1 MKERTKPMKTT
12 GTVHNFSGKVF
23 CLECGHYMRK
33 KNSSKHEY
41 LVCSNYRDGYFE
53 CINKSSIRYDVL
65 ENIVL
70 NAINEKIKKFY
81 DEEVLRK
88 EEQKQKNNKFKSKI
102 EALESQKQNVENQIA
117 KTRNYL
123 RKIYEDRTDG
133 LVTDKQFKDLIEEYN
148 KNENMYNEQIK
159 SINNDLS
166 LYQRKEDVLKD
177 YKEIFS
183 KYQILEEL
191 NRVIIEEFIE
201 KIYIGK
207 LNEETN
213 TRDIQIKWNFE

>member
-1 MKERTKPMKTT
+1 
-12 GTVHNFSGKVF
+12 
-23 CLECGHYMRK
+23 
-33 KNSSKHEY
+33 
-41 LVCSNYRDGYFE
+41 
-53 CINKSSIRYDVL
+53 
-65 ENIVL
+65 
-70 NAINEKIKKFY
+70 
-81 DEEVLRK
+81 
-88 EEQKQKNNKFKSKI
+88 
-102 EALESQKQNVENQIA
+102 
-117 KTRNYL
+117 
-123 RKIYEDRTDG
+123 
-133 LVTDKQFKDLIEEYN
+133 
-148 KNENMYNEQIK
+148 MYNEQIK

-166 LYQRKEDVLKD
+166 LYQMKEDVLKD

>member
-1 MKERTKPMKTT
+1 MWKRKKER
-12 GTVHNFSGKVF
+12 
-23 CLECGHYMRK
+23 
-33 KNSSKHEY
+33 
-41 LVCSNYRDGYFE
+41 
-53 CINKSSIRYDVL
+53 
-65 ENIVL
+65 L
-70 NAINEKIKKFY
+70 NVYKLIFY
-81 DEEVLRK
+81 DRDEFLIQKTSK
-88 EEQKQKNNKFKSKI
+88 EKGGIKEQKQKNNKFKSKI
-102 EALESQKQNVENQIA
+102 DALESQKQNVENQIA

-133 LVTDKQFKDLIEEYN
+133 LITDKQFKDLIEEYN
-148 KNENMYNEQIK
+148 KNEDMYNEQIK

-166 LYQRKEDVLKD
+166 LYQMKEDVLKD

>member
-1 MKERTKPMKTT
+1 
-12 GTVHNFSGKVF
+12 
-23 CLECGHYMRK
+23 
-33 KNSSKHEY
+33 
-41 LVCSNYRDGYFE
+41 
-53 CINKSSIRYDVL
+53 
-65 ENIVL
+65 
-70 NAINEKIKKFY
+70 
-81 DEEVLRK
+81 
-88 EEQKQKNNKFKSKI
+88 
-102 EALESQKQNVENQIA
+102 
-117 KTRNYL
+117 
-123 RKIYEDRTDG
+123 
-133 LVTDKQFKDLIEEYN
+133 
-148 KNENMYNEQIK
+148 MYNEQIK